1 MENKVTNPPTEDTKT
16 DKLKLNKK
24 RRQHAVFQK
33 NQKYQKLMRRYGLT
47 GSSAITRKIKNSNED
62 DNTAVNGTASTIEA
76 AQNVI
81 SHCKSPFIGS
91 GKEKKTMPGGVSYKR
106 ENPAIVSSN
115 TADSPA
121 ESSDSKAIR
130 HKRKKRFQK
139 KRMQKK
145 SFNKIQ
151 QKIRTKKKISKANK
165 VRKTFQKIAGGK
177 AKIIVF
183 GILGLFSTVFL
194 CILMLFFL
202 LISGVSS
209 ESAAA
214 DSKFAYP
221 ADNSDITRADLYWTE
236 LSSNL
241 IKDFQNIPNNVTGWQ
256 KKKPKYIYIE
266 HNSHQLISF
275 ISAYYYN
282 GTPGIWTFDFPV
294 QELIE
299 QIFNEQYFCDYR
311 IVSTNE
317 NKVTL
322 DTISAEELPSPLPQN
337 WKITSYYQDSS
348 GIKYIVEKTESE
360 VINTLEYNLKK
371 RCSWEDI
378 IDKYLDDSQKEYYKD
393 ILQYKTNPEVGSGV
407 YGNPFDFPW
416 ENSISSPFGYRID
429 PTTNEPGEFH
439 KGLDIAQPMGTTIYS
454 VSSGT
459 VIDSYNDCT
468 HNNSDYLCRCGGGY
482 GNNLDIQTA
491 DGTIIRYAHCTAV
504 YKQIGQ
510 PVSMREPIAIV
521 GTTGSSTGSHLHIEI
536 IQNGEV
542 QNPLFYISTN

>member
-24 RRQHAVFQK
+24 RRQRAVFQK

-47 GSSAITRKIKNSNED
+47 GGSAITRKVKNSNED

-121 ESSDSKAIR
+121 DSSDSKAIR

-236 LSSNL
+236 LS
-241 IKDFQNIPNNVTGWQ
+241 NI
-256 KKKPKYIYIE
+256 
-266 HNSHQLISF
+266 
-275 ISAYYYN
+275 
-282 GTPGIWTFDFPV
+282 
-294 QELIE
+294 
-299 QIFNEQYFCDYR
+299 
-311 IVSTNE
+311 
-317 NKVTL
+317 
-322 DTISAEELPSPLPQN
+322 
-337 WKITSYYQDSS
+337 
-348 GIKYIVEKTESE
+348 
-360 VINTLEYNLKK
+360 
-371 RCSWEDI
+371 
-378 IDKYLDDSQKEYYKD
+378 
-393 ILQYKTNPEVGSGV
+393 
-407 YGNPFDFPW
+407 
-416 ENSISSPFGYRID
+416 ISSFL
-429 PTTNEPGEFH
+429 TV
-439 KGLDIAQPMGTTIYS
+439 S
-454 VSSGT
+454 V
-459 VIDSYNDCT
+459 
-468 HNNSDYLCRCGGGY
+468 
-482 GNNLDIQTA
+482 
-491 DGTIIRYAHCTAV
+491 
-504 YKQIGQ
+504 
-510 PVSMREPIAIV
+510 
-521 GTTGSSTGSHLHIEI
+521 
-536 IQNGEV
+536 
-542 QNPLFYISTN
+542 

>member
-1 MENKVTNPPTEDTKT
+1 
-16 DKLKLNKK
+16 
-24 RRQHAVFQK
+24 
-33 NQKYQKLMRRYGLT
+33 
-47 GSSAITRKIKNSNED
+47 
-62 DNTAVNGTASTIEA
+62 
-76 AQNVI
+76 
-81 SHCKSPFIGS
+81 
-91 GKEKKTMPGGVSYKR
+91 
-106 ENPAIVSSN
+106 
-115 TADSPA
+115 
-121 ESSDSKAIR
+121 
-130 HKRKKRFQK
+130 
-139 KRMQKK
+139 MQKK
-145 SFNKIQ
+145 SLKKIQ
-151 QKIRTKKKISKANK
+151 QKIRTKKKISKAKK
-165 VRKTFQKIAGGK
+165 VQKIFQKIIGGK

-183 GILGLFSTVFL
+183 GIFGLFSTVFL

-266 HNSHQLISF
+266 HNSHRLISF

-337 WKITSYYQDSS
+337 WKITAYYQDSG

-360 VINTLEYNLKK
+360 VVNTLEYNLKK
-371 RCSWEDI
+371 QCSWEDI

-454 VSSGT
+454 VSGGT
-459 VIDSYNDCT
+459 VIDSYNGCT

-510 PVSMREPIAIV
+510 PVSMKEPIAIV